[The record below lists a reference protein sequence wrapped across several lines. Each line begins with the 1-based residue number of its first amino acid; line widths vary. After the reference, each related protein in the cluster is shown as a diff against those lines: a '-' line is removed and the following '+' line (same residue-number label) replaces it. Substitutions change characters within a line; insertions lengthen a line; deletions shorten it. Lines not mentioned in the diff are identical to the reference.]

1 MELEKVMLLAKEE
14 RKQIEENIVKKYEEI
29 FRILE
34 QSNEYSKESGV
45 PEENL
50 IPVSIIPP
58 NKIIA

>member
-1 MELEKVMLLAKEE
+1 MLLAKEE